1 MAQLSLGHISSPS
14 LPLWSLS
21 DYAAIHLRYKTYTLT
36 YLQSHTL
43 EFMSQG
49 ILAILYQV
57 PVPPILGSYQLKEEE
72 NQLRV
77 SVTLKL
83 HESVKNS
90 FEYCEAHLPFF
101 NR

>member
-1 MAQLSLGHISSPS
+1 
-14 LPLWSLS
+14 
-21 DYAAIHLRYKTYTLT
+21 
-36 YLQSHTL
+36 
-43 EFMSQG
+43 MSQG
-49 ILAILYQV
+49 ILAILHQV

>member
-1 MAQLSLGHISSPS
+1 M
-14 LPLWSLS
+14 
-21 DYAAIHLRYKTYTLT
+21 
-36 YLQSHTL
+36 
-43 EFMSQG
+43 
-49 ILAILYQV
+49 ILADTSVFRQV
-57 PVPPILGSYQLKEEE
+57 PVPPILGSYQLKEEQ
-72 NQLRV
+72 NQLSV